1 MPDAQ
6 PATTRVRH
14 PLWFRRLTVRRVE
27 ALSPRVRRVI
37 LGGDDLEGF
46 TTRSFD
52 DHVKLFFPDAAGD
65 LPDAIAGD
73 TAISFPEGVAR
84 PQARDFTP
92 RRFDPTRL
100 ELTIDLG
107 LHAHGPATA
116 WADATKPGSLICVRV
131 EQIIFSRD
139 WCEEHNAWA
148 DTAAQP
154 RAAAERLVT
163 ITRSIQPFW
172 LKFQAILGGDVQARF
187 SGPSTST
194 TTNQVQMKS
203 I

>member
-73 TAISFPEGVAR
+73 TAINFPEGVAR
-84 PQARDFTP
+84 PQARDFTRLNRISADDTP
-92 RRFDPTRL
+92 LTSATRRGSSQWVRTLLDIGR
-100 ELTIDLG
+100 
-107 LHAHGPATA
+107 PA
-116 WADATKPGSLICVRV
+116 PVS
-131 EQIIFSRD
+131 
-139 WCEEHNAWA
+139 
-148 DTAAQP
+148 
-154 RAAAERLVT
+154 
-163 ITRSIQPFW
+163 
-172 LKFQAILGGDVQARF
+172 
-187 SGPSTST
+187 
-194 TTNQVQMKS
+194 
-203 I
+203 